1 MGHAVF
7 EWVVALG
14 VIVVFVSNIVLLW
27 RINKT
32 LRTVVAQSQAMND
45 RLTPIITDARGV
57 LGDLRDIISALAAE
71 ARPMVRAIATTTG
84 EVTDLVHVQALEL
97 RALMRDTV
105 QTVRNQIERLDDLVT
120 RTTERVDKTT
130 EIIQKQV
137 LEPVRELHYLVHAT
151 RRALSYLFTRRKPVD
166 RVYQEE
172 ELFI

>member
-1 MGHAVF
+1 VGHAVF
-7 EWVVALG
+7 EWVVAAG

-32 LRTVVAQSQAMND
+32 LHLLTAQSQALTE
-45 RLTPIITDARGV
+45 RLTPIISDARSV
-57 LGDLRDIISALAAE
+57 LGDLRDVVAALAVE
-71 ARPMVRAIATTTG
+71 ARPVVRAIATTTS

-97 RALMRDTV
+97 RALIRDTV
-105 QTVRNQIERLDDLVT
+105 LTVRHQIERLDDLVT
-120 RTTERVDKTT
+120 RTTERVDQTT